1 MAQREVRVGAL
12 RRVKG
17 VAAMF
22 PRGLPRT
29 SESAAY
35 AGGYIAGDQI
45 YSLGRPW
52 HLCGRAQ
59 RVGHGRQEV
68 GPGNGLR

>member
-12 RRVKG
+12 RRVK
-17 VAAMF
+17 ASPLCF
-22 PRGLPRT
+22 PVGSRT